1 MTITHLFFDVGG
13 VLGNNGWD
21 REQRAAAT
29 RRFELEAGELEE
41 MHSEAVAMMELG
53 RTTLDEYLKTAVF
66 YRPRSFTPEAFKEF
80 MFAQSTPNPD
90 TIELARA
97 LARTGRYRMM
107 TLNNESAELNQH
119 RIERFGLGDIFT
131 AFFSS
136 CWIGVLKPAR
146 RIYEVALAMAQARP
160 ETSVFIDDRER
171 NLEPARL
178 LGMRTIAFSDAG
190 RLKEELAGLGVTEK
204 GERGRGKGERNSA
217 PA

>member
-1 MTITHLFFDVGG
+1 VTITHLFFDVGG
-13 VLGNNGWD
+13 VLGSNGWD
-21 REQRAAAT
+21 REQRAAAAH
-29 RRFELEAGELEE
+29 RFGLEAGELEE

-66 YRPRSFTPEAFKEF
+66 YRPRSFTPEAFTEF

-119 RIERFGLGDIFT
+119 RIERFGLRDIFT

-136 CWIGVLKPAR
+136 CWVGVLKPAR
-146 RIYEVALAMAQARP
+146 RIYEVALAMTQARP
-160 ETSVFIDDRER
+160 EASVFIDDRER

-190 RLKEELAGLGVTEK
+190 RLEVELAELGVTEN
-204 GERGRGKGERNSA
+204 GEGGKGFPS
-217 PA
+217 P

>member
-1 MTITHLFFDVGG
+1 VTITHLFFDVGG

-29 RRFELEAGELEE
+29 RRFELEVGELEE
-41 MHSEAVAMMELG
+41 MHSEALAMMELG

-80 MFAQSTPNPD
+80 MLAQSTPNPD

-190 RLKEELAGLGVTEK
+190 RLEVELAALGVK
-204 GERGRGKGERNSA
+204 R
-217 PA
+217 